1 MMIMSAKLSEKAKSK
16 DMLTRT
22 EGFDKNQGQ
31 GQSIESETVIQNIIF
46 PRVRTISNRDK
57 KVCRYPDESL
67 GCRIKN
73 LLKQMTGFWGE
84 VEIKDAFGVYILSDV
99 S

>member
-1 MMIMSAKLSEKAKSK
+1 MMIMSAKLSEKAKSI

-22 EGFDKNQGQ
+22 EGLKQYSGQ

-57 KVCRYPDESL
+57 KVCRYPDKSL
-67 GCRIKN
+67 GCRIKS
-73 LLKQMTGFWGE
+73 LLEQMVIAKTGMG
-84 VEIKDAFGVYILSDV
+84 K
-99 S
+99 